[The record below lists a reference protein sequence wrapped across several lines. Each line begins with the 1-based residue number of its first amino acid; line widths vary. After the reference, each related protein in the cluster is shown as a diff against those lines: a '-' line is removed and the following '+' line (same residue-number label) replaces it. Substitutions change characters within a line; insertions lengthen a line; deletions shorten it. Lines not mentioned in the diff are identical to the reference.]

1 MEKNPRAFKGVWI
14 PEILWLD
21 PELSIV
27 EVCLLTEID
36 SLDQGEGCFAGN
48 EHFAKFLR
56 GRVSPG
62 QVANIISGLR
72 KKGYIV
78 DRKFDG
84 RKRYISLQE
93 NLRPAF
99 RNSLKQPSGKPEHSN
114 TVSNTN
120 TPYNPPEG
128 DGHSGKEN
136 LKSQEN
142 GNGGE
147 IITFPSD
154 RDSFKAS
161 SSAACRKI
169 IDDLNA
175 LSGKS
180 FLPTCKATQRL
191 IFARLKEGRK
201 VDDFLKVHRNKKSW
215 VNDPEMDKYFRPQ
228 TLYAAQNFESYL
240 NEKPPIVPG
249 HEPWR
254 YGI

>member
-1 MEKNPRAFKGVWI
+1 MEKMERDFKGIWI
-14 PEILWLD
+14 PASLWLD
-21 PELSIV
+21 PELSAI
-27 EVCLLTEID
+27 EVVLLAEID
-36 SLDQGEGCFAGN
+36 SLDKGKGCFASN
-48 EHFAKFLR
+48 EYLSKFLR
-56 GRVSPG
+56 GRVSPKR
-62 QVANIISGLR
+62 VANMITDLR
-72 KKGYIV
+72 KKGYLI
-78 DRKFDG
+78 DRSFDG
-84 RKRYISLQE
+84 RNRYISVPE
-93 NLRPAF
+93 NVKAAF
-99 RNSLKQPSGKPEHSN
+99 PDSGGQTSQIWEHSN

-120 TPYNPPEG
+120 TPYSPPKG
-128 DGHSGKEN
+128 DGHTGKEN
-136 LKSQEN
+136 LKSQES

-201 VDDFLKVHRNKKSW
+201 VDDFLKVHRNKKTW

-240 NEKPPIVPG
+240 NEKPPVVPG